1 MPVEGPQYPAN
12 LVLRGRSVL
21 VVGGGPVA
29 TQKVEGLLEGG
40 ADTVLVVAPDVTD
53 DIAALGSD
61 GVVRVER
68 RPYRSPEAADH
79 RLVVTATSDPAV
91 NHQVFLDADAA
102 GVWVNSAD
110 DPANCTFTLP
120 ARVRR
125 GTLLVTIAT
134 GGRSPALATWLRRRF
149 EAEFGPEY
157 DALVELL
164 SAERESIKAQGRST
178 EGLQWQEAL
187 DRGLLDLLRA
197 DRHNEA
203 LELLRSC
210 LSSSSG

>member
-1 MPVEGPQYPAN
+1 MPVDGPQYPVN
-12 LVLRGRSVL
+12 LVLAGRSVL

-29 TQKVEGLLEGG
+29 TSKVEGLLEGG
-40 ADTVLVVAPDVTD
+40 AHQILVVAPDVTD
-53 DIAALGSD
+53 DLAALERD
-61 GVVRVER
+61 RIVRIER
-68 RPYRSPEAADH
+68 RPYASPEAAEH
-79 RLVVTATSDPAV
+79 RLVVTATNDSDV
-91 NHQVFLDADAA
+91 NHRVFLDADAA

-134 GGRSPALATWLRRRF
+134 GGHSPALATWLRRRF
-149 EAEFGPEY
+149 EDEFGPEY
-157 DALVELL
+157 DDLVEFL

-178 EGLQWQEAL
+178 EGLKWQEAL
-187 DRGLLDLLRA
+187 DAGLLDLLRA
-197 DRHNEA
+197 DRRTEA

>member
-1 MPVEGPQYPAN
+1 MPVDGPQYPVN

-29 TQKVEGLLEGG
+29 TQKVEGLLDGG
-40 ADTVLVVAPDVTD
+40 ADTVLVVAPEVT
-53 DIAALGSD
+53 AALAALEAD
-61 GVVRVER
+61 GLVRVER
-68 RPYRSPEAADH
+68 RPYASPEAADH

-91 NHQVFLDADAA
+91 NHQVFVDADAA

-125 GTLLVTIAT
+125 GSILVTVAT
-134 GGRSPALATWLRRRF
+134 GGHSPALATWLRRRF

-157 DALVELL
+157 DELLELL
-164 SAERESIKAQGRST
+164 SSERESIKAQGRST
-178 EGLQWQEAL
+178 EGLKWQEAL
-187 DRGLLDLLRA
+187 DLGLLDLLRA

>member
-53 DIAALGSD
+53 DIAALGRD